1 MTTFAALMDGPRD
14 LGPGSGPPPLPGP
27 STSTLPPT
35 TAPHRRRSLVSA
47 WTANWWAVALRG
59 LDLFVS
65 IAGLVLMGLA
75 IGGFFSLTA
84 AGTGVLILTPALWG
98 AWALGRGQ
106 RHLLLAFTGVDI
118 GTPVPSA
125 APQWRRVLGLDQP
138 RLRAIGW
145 AALQGLWGV
154 LASAVVLFLLTLSL
168 LLLAAPLL
176 GRWAEDGL
184 QILWF
189 ARPSGTLGHLL
200 VSLIGLVLL
209 LALPFLA
216 RGAAN
221 VDIALAR
228 WLVGSDPQAE
238 LRVMSER
245 VETLTTTRTEAV
257 DSVEA
262 ERRRIERDLH
272 DGPQQR
278 LVSIAMTLGLART
291 QLDSDPEGARALLD
305 EAHSASKEAIV
316 EMRQVAR
323 GIVPPILADRGL
335 DAAVSA
341 LAARSPVPVEVTS
354 RLQQRL
360 EPTVEAIAYFCI
372 SEALTNVAKHAGAS
386 RVTVD
391 LGLARTLAGDQLAV
405 RVVDDGRGGA
415 VVGAGTGLTGLR
427 QRVASVDGDVH
438 VHSPVGGGTTVA
450 ITLPLRTRSTS

>member
-1 MTTFAALMDGPRD
+1 MTTFAAPPDGPRD
-14 LGPGSGPPPLPGP
+14 LGPWAQPPPLPGAARP
-27 STSTLPPT
+27 VPGTPPQ
-35 TAPHRRRSLVSA
+35 RRRGLVGA
-47 WTANWWAVALRG
+47 WVVNWWAVALRG
-59 LDLFVS
+59 LDLFVAV
-65 IAGLVLMGLA
+65 AGLALMGMA
-75 IGGFFSLTA
+75 IGGFFSLPA
-84 AGTGVLILTPALWG
+84 VGTGVLLLTPALWG

-118 GTPVPSA
+118 GAPPASA
-125 APQWRRVLGLDQP
+125 APTWRRALGLDQT

-145 AALQGLWGV
+145 ASLQGLWGL
-154 LASAVVLFLLTLSL
+154 LASALVLALLTLSL
-168 LLLAAPLL
+168 LMLAAPLL
-176 GRWAEDGL
+176 GRWADGGL
-184 QILWF
+184 HVLWF
-189 ARPSGTLGHLL
+189 TGPGGVLGHLL
-200 VSLIGLVLL
+200 IAALGLVLL

-221 VDIALAR
+221 VDIALGR
-228 WLVGSDPQAE
+228 WLVGSDPQAQ
-238 LRVMSER
+238 LRAMSQR
-245 VETLTTTRTEAV
+245 VQTLTTTRTETV

-305 EAHSASKEAIV
+305 EAHAASKEAIV

-341 LAARSPVPVEVTS
+341 LAARSPVPVDVTS
-354 RLQQRL
+354 RLDRRL
-360 EPTVEAIAYFCI
+360 DPTVEAIAYFCI
-372 SEALTNVAKHAGAS
+372 SEALTNVAKHAGAT

-391 LGLARTLAGDQLAV
+391 LGLARTLAGEQLAV

-438 VHSPVGGGTTVA
+438 VHSPVGGGTTLA